1 MKIWFFFSLTLLAAG
16 CILYSCGNNGV
27 QAETTA
33 TEAQVNGSQIFAD
46 NCVVCHGKDGKAGI
60 SGATDLSKSRLTHA
74 QVVEVIT
81 KGRNGM
87 RAFSELTKAEIEAVA
102 WYVETLRK

>member
-1 MKIWFFFSLTLLAAG
+1 MILTAG
-16 CILYSCGNNGV
+16 CILYSCGNNGA
-27 QAETTA
+27 QAETT
-33 TEAQVNGSQIFAD
+33 TGETQVNGSQVYAN

-60 SGATDLSKSRLTHA
+60 SGATDLSKSKLTHA

-87 RAFSELTKAEIEAVA
+87 RPFSELTKAEVEAVA